1 MKPAKIGGFTNIM
14 RKPANWN
21 HKKMPIDD
29 LYVRA
34 VRSGDGVPTVTS
46 AWLPSKE
53 ELEQLNN
60 GCPVL
65 VSIITTQP
73 LHPMAI
79 HVGSVVDVLPT
90 NIAPGLPGG
99 VKLPNETEH

>member
-1 MKPAKIGGFTNIM
+1 MRPAKIGGFTNIM
-14 RKPANWN
+14 RKPDKWN
-21 HKKMPIDD
+21 HKIPCED

-34 VRSGDGVPTVTS
+34 VRSADGMPTVTS

-73 LHPMAI
+73 LHPMSI
-79 HVGSVVDVLPT
+79 NVGTVIDLLP
-90 NIAPGLPGG
+90 AAGLPGG
-99 VKLPNETEH
+99 PKLVIPKKDHN